1 MSSDAKR
8 RIRGRGQGPA
18 KEKRPQTPERGG
30 SPSLSL
36 LVAVSAAVHLL
47 FLAAVIYVPG
57 LLPKPDKPVKL
68 FSVTV
73 TKLPPGPAGG
83 GGREPEPVKPPPKP
97 VKEPEIKK
105 PEPEKEPVKIPEKP
119 VEKQKPRPEPE
130 KEPEKE
136 PEPKKPAAPMGPG
149 QGPVGGGKEGESVE
163 GPVTLDVGVDFPFG
177 FYLDALKNKVGRN
190 WRAPQAR
197 PGKKPKVTVFFRIDR
212 MGRIKDV
219 AVEQGS
225 GNPMV
230 DRSALAAIYDSN
242 PLPPLPD
249 GFDGDRL
256 GVHYTFVVG
265 E

>member
-18 KEKRPQTPERGG
+18 KEERPQTPERGG
-30 SPSLSL
+30 GPGLPL
-36 LVAVSAAVHLL
+36 LVAVSVAVHLL
-47 FLAAVIYVPG
+47 SLAAVVYIPG
-57 LLPKPDKPVKL
+57 LLPKPDRPVKL
-68 FSVTV
+68 YSVTL

-83 GGREPEPVKPPPKP
+83 GGRVQEPVKPEPEPVKEPEVKKPEEKP
-97 VKEPEIKK
+97 VKIAAKK
-105 PEPEKEPVKIPEKP
+105 PEKKAEP
-119 VEKQKPRPEPE
+119 R

-136 PEPKKPAAPMGPG
+136 PEPKKPAAPVGPG

-177 FYLDALKNKVGRN
+177 FYLDAVKNRVSRN
-190 WRAPQAR
+190 WRAPQVR
-197 PGKKPKVTVFFRIDR
+197 PGKKPRVIVFFRIDR
-212 MGRIKDV
+212 MGRVKDV
-219 AVEQGS
+219 AVEQSS
-225 GNPMV
+225 GVQMV
-230 DRSALAAIYDSN
+230 DRSAMSAIYDSS

-265 E
+265 D